1 MRHSE
6 CMGAVSQG
14 YAFQQL
20 SQERGFK
27 TAVADRDGKYE
38 EQAKRA
44 AKRLEEAE
52 RAFRARSSKL

>member
-1 MRHSE
+1 MRRAH
-6 CMGAVSQG
+6 CGGAARQG

-27 TAVADRDGKYE
+27 AAVAERDGKYE
-38 EQAKRA
+38 EQARRA
-44 AKRLEEAE
+44 AQRLEEAE

>member
-1 MRHSE
+1 M
-6 CMGAVSQG
+6 QG

-27 TAVADRDGKYE
+27 AAVAERDGRYD

-44 AKRLEEAE
+44 RERLEAADAAY
-52 RAFRARSSKL
+52 RKAHPSKL